1 MTEVLSI
8 KNLDVVYRTLQGERH
23 VLRDVS
29 LKLEKGQIRAI
40 AGESGCGKSTLV
52 NTIISRLPD
61 NGYVRS
67 GQILIDGQDVLSLKP
82 DQMRKLRFEKLGVV
96 FQDPFSA
103 LDPSL
108 TVERQIIETVNIS
121 KRTDRNSAKIL
132 GKKMLLACGIREPEE
147 IMKKYPHQLS
157 GGLQQRVMIALA
169 LINEPAILIADEPTT
184 ALDVTVQKEILKLL
198 KNLAR
203 ERNLAVLFVTHSLD
217 VAAMIADGI
226 SVFYGGRVV
235 EEGRIEDIFNF
246 PLHPYTQALLKPIP
260 SIEYGKNERKLMPIE
275 GEMFSFMGENEGCC
289 FAPRCPYARES
300 CFKVSPV
307 TRENQ
312 GHSYACLLEEVL

>member
-29 LKLEKGQIRAI
+29 LKLEKGQIGAI

-61 NGYVRS
+61 NGYVKS

-246 PLHPYTQALLKPIP
+246 PLHPYTQALLKTIP

-275 GEMFSFMGENEGCC
+275 GEMFSFMDENEGCC

>member
-1 MTEVLSI
+1 MTEALSI
-8 KNLDVVYRTLQGERH
+8 KNLNVVYRISQGKRH

-29 LKLEKGQIRAI
+29 LNLEKGQIRAI
-40 AGESGCGKSTLV
+40 VGESGCGKSTLV

-61 NGYVRS
+61 NGRVES
-67 GQILIDGQDVLSLKP
+67 GEILIDGQDMVSLKP
-82 DQMRKLRFEKLGVV
+82 EEMRRLRFEKLGVV

-103 LDPSL
+103 LDPSI
-108 TVERQIIETVNIS
+108 TIEKQIVETVNICR
-121 KRTDRNSAKIL
+121 KTDRKSACRL
-132 GKKMLLACGIREPEE
+132 GRNMLLACGIREPEE

-157 GGLQQRVMIALA
+157 GGLQQRVMIAMA

-198 KNLAR
+198 ARLAR
-203 ERNLAVLFVTHSLD
+203 ERQLAVLFVTHSLD
-217 VAAMIADGI
+217 VAAMIADRI

-246 PLHPYTQALLKPIP
+246 PLHPYTQALLKTIP

-275 GEMFSFMGENEGCC
+275 GEMFSFLDETDGCC

-300 CFKVSPV
+300 CYKVSPV
-307 TRENQ
+307 TRENK